1 MLGYLLS
8 PTIQIEDVNGIPL
21 VGGKIYV
28 YKANTTTPAVTY
40 SDFDGNM
47 NTNPII
53 LDSIGHATVIADD
66 SEMFDIEVRK
76 ADGTF
81 LFSSKL
87 VGVNQGGSG
96 TVSNVT
102 VQPGFGILVNEAI
115 VDNVVTF
122 TVSADTSFMATKT
135 DLNAKQDVLIPGT
148 YIDITDNNISVT
160 GLMPYSAGAN
170 IDITDHVVS
179 GKDWS
184 NEIVAAT
191 SGKLDTSA
199 TANWDIS
206 AYSAGNNI
214 DITNHVVS
222 GKDWTSA
229 INNAATANSWDVTPY
244 SAGANID
251 ITGHVVSGKN
261 WTSEITSAITA
272 EITKDPIVRGK
283 NNTATNTRSPSTS
296 PVANEI
302 YGYGNNLNGY
312 HDGIFGTNNSID
324 GTNDYV
330 VGQNN
335 TISDSTNGAPCSVCI
350 GENNTIS
357 NAYMGGIFLIGNGLT
372 YDNNSMNRTKIGY
385 GNTYFE
391 INADG
396 TFYAVVSGTR
406 RPYYT
411 IINDGTVGT
420 ATNTIYII

>member
-8 PTIQIEDVNGIPL
+8 PTIQLEDVNGIPL
-21 VGGKIYV
+21 AGGKIYV

-40 SDFDGNM
+40 SDFAGNM

-66 SEMFDIEVRK
+66 TEMFDIEVRN

-102 VQPGFGILVNEAI
+102 VQPGFGILVNESIA
-115 VDNVVTF
+115 DNVVTF
-122 TVSADTSFMATKT
+122 TVSADTNFMATKS
-135 DLNAKQDVLIPGT
+135 DLNGKQDILIPGSN
-148 YIDITDNNISVT
+148 IDITDNTISVT
-160 GLMPYSAGAN
+160 GLEPYSAGAN

-179 GKDWS
+179 GKDW
-184 NEIVAAT
+184 
-191 SGKLDTSA
+191 
-199 TANWDIS
+199 
-206 AYSAGNNI
+206 
-214 DITNHVVS
+214 
-222 GKDWTSA
+222 TSA
-229 INNAATANSWDVTPY
+229 INNAASTNSWDVIPY

-261 WTSEITSAITA
+261 WTGEITSAIAA
-272 EITKDPIVRGK
+272 EITKDPLVRGK
-283 NNTATNTRSPSTS
+283 NNTATNTRSPTTT
-296 PVANEI
+296 PVQNEI
-302 YGYGNNLNGY
+302 YGYGNSLNGY

-324 GTNDYV
+324 GTNDYI

-335 TISDSTNGAPCSVCI
+335 TISDSTNGASCSVCI
-350 GENNTIS
+350 GENNTIN
-357 NAYMGGIFLIGNGLT
+357 NAYMGGLFLIGNGLT
-372 YDNNSMNRTKIGY
+372 NDTGSMNRTKIGY

-396 TFYAVVSGTR
+396 TFYAVVSGTK

-420 ATNTIYII
+420 ATNTIYMI